1 MPFGFIRFLLF
12 LAVAA
17 IVFRTLPAR
26 ARQPYLFSVSYIFY
40 ALWSIPHA
48 LLLLCATGVAYLAG
62 NRLAGAREH
71 RDKVLA
77 LAVSVVLLLGSLAF
91 FKYVNQVEGILRGT
105 RQLYWL
111 FPVGISYYTF
121 KLISYIVDVFWDNIP
136 AEKDFLSFATCA
148 AFFPQIASGPIH
160 RPAEFLPQL
169 AALEL
174 PTSKALVIG
183 VRLIALGLFQKIV
196 IADRLGMIVDPLYA
210 SAGEYHGWPLMVG
223 LYCFSIQLYAD
234 FSGMTDIAIGS
245 GMLFGLRSPEN
256 FDKPFLAQSIKEFWR
271 RWHMTLTSWI
281 TDYVFTPLQIALRN
295 YGTLGLTVCLFIT
308 MLTLGAW
315 HGARWNYLI
324 FGAIH
329 GVFLTV
335 SALTMQRRNRFFKKH
350 KGWVPFRKIAAPIIT
365 FHLVTL
371 SFVFF
376 RAETPAK
383 AFTILHNLLQS
394 QTFPLELQRLFPT
407 PYGIVVLGA
416 AFVLMEI
423 GFVALRFAVDGNE
436 SGVSESDYV

>member
-1 MPFGFIRFLLF
+1 
-12 LAVAA
+12 
-17 IVFRTLPAR
+17 
-26 ARQPYLFSVSYIFY
+26 
-40 ALWSIPHA
+40 
-48 LLLLCATGVAYLAG
+48 
-62 NRLAGAREH
+62 
-71 RDKVLA
+71 
-77 LAVSVVLLLGSLAF
+77 
-91 FKYVNQVEGILRGT
+91 
-105 RQLYWL
+105 
-111 FPVGISYYTF
+111 
-121 KLISYIVDVFWDNIP
+121 
-136 AEKDFLSFATCA
+136 
-148 AFFPQIASGPIH
+148 
-160 RPAEFLPQL
+160 
-169 AALEL
+169 
-174 PTSKALVIG
+174 
-183 VRLIALGLFQKIV
+183 
-196 IADRLGMIVDPLYA
+196 
-210 SAGEYHGWPLMVG
+210 
-223 LYCFSIQLYAD
+223 
-234 FSGMTDIAIGS
+234 
-245 GMLFGLRSPEN
+245 
-256 FDKPFLAQSIKEFWR
+256 
-271 RWHMTLTSWI
+271 MTLTSWI

-295 YGTLGLTVCLFIT
+295 YGTLGLTACLFIT

-350 KGWVPFRKIAAPIIT
+350 KGWVPLRKIAAPIIT

-407 PYGIVVLGA
+407 LYGIVVLGA

-436 SGVSESDYV
+436 SGVSESDHV